1 VHNEDYI
8 ASGILE
14 LYAAGGLSL
23 AEREEVDRLAA
34 ASPEIRLALDEA
46 CMVMEEYASLHA
58 VNPKPELKNRILSQ
72 INASI
77 PSQTSEPETE
87 SENVTHLLYEEDKA
101 ASPYRWMFAASI
113 VLFLLSGWLS
123 FHFYSKW
130 QQAEERLASV
140 TASEQLLAQNFKT
153 TSLLLQQREKKLA
166 ILQDPAFKPVKLK
179 GVETHPDASLQVY
192 WNPQQQQVYVDAI
205 ALPAPPTGKQ
215 YQLWALKD
223 GQPIDAGM
231 IEVSGSSDSMQ
242 QMKNIGAAQAFAV
255 TLEPVGGSKVP
266 TLEQLTVMGTV
277 ES

>member
-1 VHNEDYI
+1 MHNEDYI
-8 ASGILE
+8 ASGVLE

-23 AEREEVDRLAA
+23 AEREEVERRAA
-34 ASPEIRLALDEA
+34 ASPEIRKALDEA
-46 CMVMEEYASLHA
+46 CMAMEEYAVLHA
-58 VNPKPELKNRILSQ
+58 VQPRPELKNRILDQ

-77 PSQTSEPETE
+77 PTHTSEPDTAHN
-87 SENVTHLLYEEDKA
+87 NVTQLLYEEDKA

-113 VLFLLSGWLS
+113 VLFLLSGWMS
-123 FHFYSKW
+123 FHFYTKW
-130 QQAEERLASV
+130 QQAEQKLATV
-140 TASEQLLAQNFKT
+140 TADQELLAQNFKN
-153 TSLLLQQREKKLA
+153 TSFQLQQQEQKLA

-179 GVETHPDASLQVY
+179 GVEAHPDASLQVY
-192 WNPQQQQVYVDAI
+192 WNPQQQQVYVNVVK
-205 ALPAPPTGKQ
+205 LPAPPAGKQ

-231 IEVSGSSDSMQ
+231 IEISGNKGTMQ

-266 TLEQLTVMGTV
+266 TLEQLTVIGNV